1 MHLQPPLIHSTT
13 KSQPATTQTLL
24 LTLSHLYAINGMMPS
39 ELWAP
44 AGRGLLDR
52 LKQWEE
58 MERKR
63 LLRGGVVIW
72 LGWVV
77 LNLLLGAKTTLAL
90 LGTLV
95 LLWPS
100 PPLRSTYQL
109 LRKSLFLRRLATLA
123 FLLVFGSPP
132 AAPGVTPTTGDQTQ
146 VLQRSEAPFSVRHW
160 LKKKWSTSRRPSFA
174 FRLRPYGKEITSS
187 ALSGSAVAEEDE
199 TGVDGGKT
207 EGLDDSTTA
216 IKASPPIY
224 FRFEL
229 HENQRWWM
237 GLDWTSALLPQE
249 RPSWCDMYLNPASPP
264 SSFTLPSE
272 TVIYLPEPRKNDP
285 NGRVKRTAKW
295 RWIDEDWSVVRKTGG
310 VTAGGTKE
318 GAADP
323 SGGSDLGTSHGRK
336 PSTSAGSGGADG
348 DGHPT
353 PADGGSKP
361 KGLAEQAFVKGL
373 EKLKQRTM
381 ASQQTQQPTS
391 PSKNRPLSGDYSE
404 AAGSSGVTAEDK
416 TAAGRRL
423 SQQAEGRQRT
433 SSQSSDLQSLLGAF
447 GHGAN
452 QVSVGTGGSALLQQ
466 NSAGILH
473 DLDVGTDADGWSYGD
488 NKWEGMGPKGGMGRV
503 SRTKGYGDF
512 VAVLTRITQYTRR
525 RRWQRRAVCIETVE
539 YLPGTP
545 VSNEKATP
553 EARPIMKGKQRADS
567 HSSHQSSIP
576 PILEEV
582 ISAPPAAQVEGFTVT
597 ASTPTKV
604 KPVSS
609 SGSSPAAPLEGVAG
623 KARTSSTASISDR
636 DQVLRQRLRNAMGSV
651 GA

>member
-1 MHLQPPLIHSTT
+1 
-13 KSQPATTQTLL
+13 
-24 LTLSHLYAINGMMPS
+24 MMPS

-44 AGRGLLDR
+44 AGRGLLEW
-52 LKQWEE
+52 LTQWEE

-63 LLRGGVVIW
+63 LLRGGCIIW

-77 LNLLLGAKTTLAL
+77 LNMLLGVRTTLAL
-90 LGTLV
+90 MGTLV

-100 PPLRSTYQL
+100 PPLRSTHQL
-109 LRKSLFLRRLATLA
+109 LRKSLFLRRLAALA

-132 AAPGVTPTTGDQTQ
+132 AAPGVSPSTGGST
-146 VLQRSEAPFSVRHW
+146 PFSTLGSDSQAFSLRYW

-199 TGVDGGKT
+199 AGVDGKAHSG
-207 EGLDDSTTA
+207 EDDPSADKST
-216 IKASPPIY
+216 KPSPPIY

-264 SSFTLPSE
+264 SSFALPSE

-310 VTAGGTKE
+310 VAAGGTKE

-323 SGGSDLGTSHGRK
+323 SGGSNDVGMGAGGHGRK

-348 DGHPT
+348 DSHGDAGNGH
-353 PADGGSKP
+353 KP

-381 ASQQTQQPTS
+381 ATQQPQQPSPSS
-391 PSKNRPLSGDYSE
+391 PSKNRPLSGDFSDG
-404 AAGSSGVTAEDK
+404 AGASGVGGTDDK
-416 TAAGRRL
+416 SSLASRRL
-423 SQQAEGRQRT
+423 SQQNEGRRRT

-466 NSAGILH
+466 NATGILH

-503 SRTKGYGDF
+503 SRVYPR
-512 VAVLTRITQYTRR
+512 AHNVL
-525 RRWQRRAVCIETVE
+525 
-539 YLPGTP
+539 
-545 VSNEKATP
+545 
-553 EARPIMKGKQRADS
+553 
-567 HSSHQSSIP
+567 
-576 PILEEV
+576 
-582 ISAPPAAQVEGFTVT
+582 
-597 ASTPTKV
+597 
-604 KPVSS
+604 
-609 SGSSPAAPLEGVAG
+609 
-623 KARTSSTASISDR
+623 
-636 DQVLRQRLRNAMGSV
+636 VLSLTL
-651 GA
+651 